1 MSVVEE
7 EKTWRRFVFH
17 FLLGRKHCCLF
28 FLCVSIFQMMR
39 QMGGLGGMGGGA
51 KPDFNDLDPSDEEG
65 PDSDDEEL
73 PDLV

>member
-1 MSVVEE
+1 
-7 EKTWRRFVFH
+7 
-17 FLLGRKHCCLF
+17 
-28 FLCVSIFQMMR
+28 MMR

-51 KPDFNDLDPSDEEG
+51 KPDFNDLVPSDEEG